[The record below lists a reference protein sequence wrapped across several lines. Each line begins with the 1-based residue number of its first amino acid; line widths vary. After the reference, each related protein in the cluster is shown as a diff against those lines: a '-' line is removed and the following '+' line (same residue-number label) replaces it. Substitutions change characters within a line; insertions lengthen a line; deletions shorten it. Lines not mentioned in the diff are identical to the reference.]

1 MFRDPQSGHL
11 FGSKRFHT
19 PEVTVCVNLQP
30 HLLHFIFLS
39 SWWYI
44 MYKYD
49 YIRENIVETIPQIH
63 IITMSTQCISTIRAI
78 RNTTIEIAKHITEIV
93 FPNIANPIITKIGIS
108 VVPNIVFQ
116 LLFDI
121 TWFLWIVTPSGIYL
135 KRSRKTLTANS
146 INVFASSGS
155 TSLMAPWTF
164 FFPTMTRFC

>member
-1 MFRDPQSGHL
+1 
-11 FGSKRFHT
+11 
-19 PEVTVCVNLQP
+19 
-30 HLLHFIFLS
+30 
-39 SWWYI
+39 

-121 TWFLWIVTPSGIYL
+121 T
-135 KRSRKTLTANS
+135 
-146 INVFASSGS
+146 
-155 TSLMAPWTF
+155 
-164 FFPTMTRFC
+164 